1 MFAEPAKRWVK
12 FFAKDPVCS
21 GFVDGR
27 PKHCDLT
34 TLSQKFQV
42 LPPNVQHTYQHFG
55 NYRTHEPASLP
66 LTSVPSANLPS
77 VNLPSATASVTPP
90 VPSPPTPTEQ
100 PAELPRRT
108 TRARKTRVQPRVLS
122 ETPSATPPPDN
133 GSISPAEIEEPENSS
148 HIATPQIEQNLWFQ
162 GKSRPY
168 RRPDELESIR
178 IGARQL
184 GKLSRSDPQGPIVYH
199 VDFEAHEIAEL
210 VKLCNVYTK
219 TVVPPTLESLEVLIQ
234 EEFPVLAVFKDHP
247 NSLKG
252 REEEDVRKFCSDLL
266 SGGAH
271 ATGGRVLSLV
281 QEPRRQTPA
290 IDSRISTILF
300 ARELEGNAGFGRTRR
315 YVNFQNDLLRALED
329 KLDLI
334 AQFANCA
341 GDIATISWVSN
352 DNLICGT
359 TTHSDSHNQQYNKP
373 GNLLL
378 CSSRQASLRAFPDHR
393 IPRPVVAS
401 GDNSTHEMRR
411 SQDPWLYSSVVSS
424 DYDPVQKRAYTSS
437 FDRTVKV
444 WRTDDEGRLM
454 ECLATWYHDGNVNF
468 VAAAKDGSGRV
479 ASAADVPTHAVRI
492 YTVNEGNIAESS
504 FESFSCSRTDAD
516 TEKWAYYPATMQWGK
531 VDGCKHIL
539 AVGYSPRSLRGDD
552 ADIPDDKTNT
562 GEIMLWDANNACR
575 VPLMTATT
583 ANVFEVVWHPKRMRF
598 LAATSPCGL
607 NVEHS
612 TRTQI
617 HIFQRDLA
625 REEHVYCEYQS
636 LDCVASDINE
646 LTFMPNSLKDAYV
659 TAACTNGRVYVWD
672 TAQPGRP
679 VHVLEHGPSLE
690 GFEEEHVEKLDTGVK
705 FTAWGKTPDR
715 FYTGS
720 SDGVVRVWN
729 VRNRR
734 KPYLRTLLEAPAPIS
749 SGAFSPDL
757 DKLAIGDAAGRLYL
771 FSLDQR
777 DAPERRYL
785 TMPHGRKVQIPIP
798 FIPHA
803 EPSAP
808 SPYPTGAYP
817 SPNTDTGDPMMG
829 VVRTGEVTTA
839 YNETSNDGGVTA
851 ARSFLESK
859 MLVASGD
866 RTIGVVQ
873 GPNYA
878 QTGLYQKEAHESEDP
893 LRPLLTTYEK
903 LQQDSVRSDRGSRRR
918 SLRRLRD
925 PGPPEGRHEA
935 AHEINASWEKGVLQA
950 LTEHDLAD
958 LANQGAILS
967 LHDFDDSERA
977 LIYESGSEC

>member
-1 MFAEPAKRWVK
+1 LEKLIKQDF
-12 FFAKDPVCS
+12 
-21 GFVDGR
+21 
-27 PKHCDLT
+27 
-34 TLSQKFQV
+34 
-42 LPPNVQHTYQHFG
+42 
-55 NYRTHEPASLP
+55 P
-66 LTSVPSANLPS
+66 L
-77 VNLPSATASVTPP
+77 
-90 VPSPPTPTEQ
+90 
-100 PAELPRRT
+100 
-108 TRARKTRVQPRVLS
+108 
-122 ETPSATPPPDN
+122 
-133 GSISPAEIEEPENSS
+133 
-148 HIATPQIEQNLWFQ
+148 
-162 GKSRPY
+162 
-168 RRPDELESIR
+168 
-178 IGARQL
+178 
-184 GKLSRSDPQGPIVYH
+184 
-199 VDFEAHEIAEL
+199 
-210 VKLCNVYTK
+210 
-219 TVVPPTLESLEVLIQ
+219 
-234 EEFPVLAVFKDHP
+234 LAVVKDHP
-247 NSLKG
+247 NYLEG
-252 REEEDVRKFCSDLL
+252 REEEDIRKFCSDLL
-266 SGGAH
+266 SSGGAR

-281 QEPRRQTPA
+281 QQSRRQPPA
-290 IDSRISTILF
+290 IDSRVTTILF
-300 ARELEGNAGFGRTRR
+300 ARELEGKTGFGRTRR

-329 KLDLI
+329 ELSLI

-341 GDIATISWVSN
+341 GDVATISWVSN

-393 IPRPVVAS
+393 IPRPVVSS
-401 GDNSTHEMRR
+401 GDNATHEMIQ
-411 SQDPWLYSSVVSS
+411 SQDPWLYASVVSS

-454 ECLATWYHDGNVNF
+454 DCLATWYHDGNVNF

-492 YTVNEGNIAESS
+492 YTVNEDNIAESA

-531 VDGCKHIL
+531 AHACQHIL
-539 AVGYSPRSLRGDD
+539 AIGYSPRSLSGEDS
-552 ADIPDDKTNT
+552 DIPDDRTNT

-575 VPLMTATT
+575 IPLMTATT
-583 ANVFEVVWHPKRMRF
+583 ANVFEIVWHPTQPRF

-607 NVEHS
+607 TVEPG

-617 HIFQRDLA
+617 HIFQRDQL
-625 REEHVYCEYQS
+625 RDDHVYCEYQS

-672 TAQPGRP
+672 TAQPGQP
-679 VHVLEHGPSLE
+679 VHILEHGTSLE
-690 GFEEEHVEKLDTGVK
+690 GFDDEIAEKWDTGVK

-734 KPYLRTLLEAPAPIS
+734 KPFVRALLEAPAPIS
-749 SGAFSPDL
+749 SGAFSPDM

-785 TMPHGRKVQIPIP
+785 KLPDGRKVQIPIP

-803 EPSAP
+803 EPSPP
-808 SPYPTGAYP
+808 SPYPSAAYP
-817 SPNTDTGDPMMG
+817 SANMDNGDPMVG
-829 VVRTGEVTTA
+829 LVSTGEHSG
-839 YNETSNDGGVTA
+839 EGGIRA
-851 ARSFLESK
+851 GRAFLESK
-859 MLVASGD
+859 MLVATGD
-866 RTIGVVQ
+866 RAIGVVQ

-878 QTGLYQKEAHESEDP
+878 QTGLFRKEAHESEDP
-893 LRPLLTTYEK
+893 FRPLLTTFEK
-903 LQQDSVRSDRGSRRR
+903 IQQDSMRSDRGLRRR

-925 PGPPEGRHEA
+925 PGSPERRHEA
-935 AHEINASWEKGVLQA
+935 AHRVNASWEKEVLQA
-950 LTEHDLAD
+950 LTEADLAD
-958 LANQGAILS
+958 LAEQGAILS
-967 LHDFDDSERA
+967 LYDFDDNDERE